1 MTNRVSTPLTYQNL
15 RSLRKPE
22 NVLGILTDASSDEH
36 FKFYRANQIMRS
48 STKEG
53 RSFDQGLAISGGAI
67 AGYYFRRATPKMQFE
82 TDLGFE
88 RKGYTCGL
96 KIYSNDTC
104 DGSCSGLSYRGAIV
118 FPRTQLSQGVMELFE
133 LIKEQ
138 SESGIVRELTAEEL
152 AQVQRLV
159 VEDLRNQRHTKK
171 ARIRGMELDAVYG
184 M

>member
-1 MTNRVSTPLTYQNL
+1 
-15 RSLRKPE
+15 
-22 NVLGILTDASSDEH
+22 
-36 FKFYRANQIMRS
+36 
-48 STKEG
+48 
-53 RSFDQGLAISGGAI
+53 
-67 AGYYFRRATPKMQFE
+67 
-82 TDLGFE
+82 
-88 RKGYTCGL
+88 
-96 KIYSNDTC
+96 
-104 DGSCSGLSYRGAIV
+104 
-118 FPRTQLSQGVMELFE
+118 MELFE